1 MLKPQMTK
9 KNILTDIAGVFGMT
23 TLIIVRLD
31 NNIYLKSFLAI
42 IFLVFCVFYTIQSL
56 KKEKTITMNIN
67 DSYKIFHYS
76 VYVSLLT
83 ILFLLIF

>member
-1 MLKPQMTK
+1 MLKPQMTI

-23 TLIIVRLD
+23 AMIIVRLD

-42 IFLVFCVFYTIQSL
+42 IFLAFCVFYTIQSL

-67 DSYKIFHYS
+67 DFYKIFHYS

>member
-1 MLKPQMTK
+1 MLKPQMTI

-23 TLIIVRLD
+23 AMIIVRLD

-42 IFLVFCVFYTIQSL
+42 IFLAFCVFYTIQSL

>member
-1 MLKPQMTK
+1 MLKPQMTI

-23 TLIIVRLD
+23 AMIIVRLD

>member
-1 MLKPQMTK
+1 MLKPQMTIK
-9 KNILTDIAGVFGMT
+9 KILTDIAGVFGMT
-23 TLIIVRLD
+23 AMIIVRLD

-42 IFLVFCVFYTIQSL
+42 IFLAFCVFYTIQSL